1 MDDATRQISY
11 GDLALEAQRQ
21 ETPAVP
27 AEPDVLPAHAGQ
39 TRGGAGHAGP
49 SRTGQEPLDATLVM
63 PRRERPAW
71 RATEPGETARL
82 AKSTKNTRS
91 NKSGNARS
99 NESLKKTLSMVAA
112 ATSLVAVVSLAW
124 TVLGSEPG
132 DPTFAGAVPPMP
144 AAVTSADAGGVA
156 PLTELPGDPIVTSQ
170 TDGVTPTASRTT
182 GAPRQRA
189 SAQASVDPDPVKTRA
204 RATVKVTTEAP
215 ETTTKTK
222 TTTKKKSAAAAE
234 EASVSIG
241 SPQNGESVEE
251 SVTVSGEADIP
262 AGKQVVLRMRATEG
276 EDYRTVGTCQGTRS
290 FVCDPVYLDADEESY
305 QLAVIVA
312 DGLASD
318 EVTVHRE
325 TS

>member
-1 MDDATRQISY
+1 MDDATRQIAY
-11 GDLALEAQRQ
+11 GDLTLEAQRR
-21 ETPAVP
+21 ESPEDSGPVHASAGN
-27 AEPDVLPAHAGQ
+27 AESGRAGQ
-39 TRGGAGHAGP
+39 A
-49 SRTGQEPLDATLVM
+49 PLDATLVM

-82 AKSTKNTRS
+82 SKSSERTKGGIAKSSEN
-91 NKSGNARS
+91 
-99 NESLKKTLSMVAA
+99 LKKALSMVAA

-124 TVLGSEPG
+124 TVLGAEPG

-144 AAVTSADAGGVA
+144 AAESSADPAGVA

-170 TDGVTPTASRTT
+170 PGGVAPSVSRAAD
-182 GAPRQRA
+182 APRKRA
-189 SAQASVDPDPVKTRA
+189 SAQPGVDPAPVRTRTRA
-204 RATVKVTTEAP
+204 KLTVTAEAP
-215 ETTTKTK
+215 ATKANAK
-222 TTTKKKSAAAAE
+222 ANAAAAAE

-241 SPQNGESVEE
+241 SPQNGETVEE

-262 AGKQVVLRMRATEG
+262 AGKQVVLQMRATEG
-276 EDYRTVGTCQGTRS
+276 EDYRTVGTCQGARS
-290 FVCDPVYLDADEESY
+290 FVCDPVFLDADEESY

-325 TS
+325 AG